1 MTLQPATPYGSTDV
15 VEVLDRVLDKG
26 LVVMGDISIS
36 VANLELLG
44 LRLRLLL
51 TSVDRAEEL
60 GMDLSWTGLDRTR
73 TLPAHERHALAG
85 EREERRVVSA
95 PAEERAIG
103 ARAGERALGAPT
115 EAGGPEIAPAQ
126 LERLHRRLAQ
136 LERRLEQRSARQAT
150 VPSPQAPSN

>member
-1 MTLQPATPYGSTDV
+1 MTLQPTTPYGSTDV

-51 TSVDRAEEL
+51 TSLDRAEEL
-60 GMDLSWTGLDRTR
+60 GVDLSWTGLDRAR
-73 TLPAHERHALAG
+73 ALPSQERHALAS
-85 EREERRVVSA
+85 EAEERRVLSA
-95 PAEERAIG
+95 PAGEQAIG
-103 ARAGERALGAPT
+103 SRAGERALGVPS

-126 LERLHRRLAQ
+126 LERLHRRLAE
-136 LERRLEQRSARQAT
+136 LEHRLAQRTAGQAADR
-150 VPSPQAPSN
+150 SPQRTSN